1 MFGNVLL
8 IESLALGFALAM
20 VVDVLFYAWQPFN
33 ILWPIRRFLLA
44 GNKSN
49 ELQKLIVEFEP
60 NENEEKL
67 EVIYKGKLQYV
78 LVCKIC
84 FTLWFVGLMC
94 FVLNYNDL
102 LHYNNSL
109 FVFASAMFTIQKV

>member
-44 GNKSN
+44 GNKSK
-49 ELQKLIVEFEP
+49 ELQKLMVEFEP
-60 NENEEKL
+60 DENEEKL
-67 EVIYKGKLQYV
+67 EVIYKGKVQYV
-78 LVCKIC
+78 LVCKLC
-84 FTLWFVGLMC
+84 FMLWVV
-94 FVLNYNDL
+94 VLCVALPIYLDYINYWNA
-102 LHYNNSL
+102 L
-109 FVFASAMFTIQKV
+109 FIGSAAMFTIQKV